1 LRRSLKRERSV
12 VEETPQKGSLK
23 TRGCQLRAAAKGTN
37 REAVAERD
45 ARPKKG
51 ERRIERRRGDQG
63 RGEGSEEPPGIVGRG
78 HPRRGQ
84 AEEQRDLALPWDPP
98 RGLTRGRGRVRSE
111 RSQKERSVNR
121 GGRIY
126 KPTVQTGAVRGEESK
141 GILGDAPQEASSS
154 CCESSKC
161 PSTTSSGGR
170 RTQRG
175 GVSPSRGKIQER
187 GDSRVGA
194 APHWRPARG

>member
-1 LRRSLKRERSV
+1 LSRSLKRERSV

-51 ERRIERRRGDQG
+51 ERRIERRRGDPG

-84 AEEQRDLALPWDPP
+84 AEEQRDFALPWDPP
-98 RGLTRGRGRVRSE
+98 
-111 RSQKERSVNR
+111 
-121 GGRIY
+121 
-126 KPTVQTGAVRGEESK
+126 
-141 GILGDAPQEASSS
+141 
-154 CCESSKC
+154 
-161 PSTTSSGGR
+161 
-170 RTQRG
+170 
-175 GVSPSRGKIQER
+175 
-187 GDSRVGA
+187 VG
-194 APHWRPARG
+194 